1 MNAIEPN
8 ENRGPT
14 RVFVEPQEVRV
25 EGLPTGSV
33 TFGLVSEAGAARLV
47 PRSIRQGELVEA
59 VAAAAEALTA
69 SDRTPQRL
77 VISCA
82 DAQARACVVAAGLG
96 HDEGEDLV
104 VRPESVWQRPEGWLV
119 QRASPYP
126 QSMVVTAERRHPR
139 RPPKPTGLVYRR
151 AIPWLSAILTF
162 RAIDTTTDLPLF
174 HRWMNDPRVA
184 EIWEEAGDEAAHRSA
199 LSARAADPHLLPL
212 IGAINGAPFGY
223 FELYWASESRL
234 GPHYDAQAYDRGWHV
249 LIGEEAFRGRPYIT
263 AWLPSLMH
271 YIFLDDPRTQRIV
284 GEPRANHA
292 QQIRNL
298 DRAGFAKLGHFDFPH
313 KRALL
318 VMLTRERFFA
328 ERLWAPEA
336 LP

>member
-47 PRSIRQGELVEA
+47 PRSIPQGELVEA

-77 VISCA
+77 AISCA
-82 DAQARACVVAAGLG
+82 DAQARACLVAAGLG

-104 VRPESVWQRPEGWLV
+104 LSPEILWQRPEGWLV

-139 RPPKPTGLVYRR
+139 RPPKPTGPVYRR
-151 AIPWLSAILTF
+151 AIPWLSATLTF
-162 RAIDTTTDLPLF
+162 RAIDATTDPKRAAAAARFAAAASSGFAVLYGAVVVWFSEPIAALFTPDPAVRPL
-174 HRWMNDPRVA
+174 A
-184 EIWEEAGDEAAHRSA
+184 
-199 LSARAADPHLLPL
+199 ARALVLAHLAFPL
-212 IGAINGAPFGY
+212 
-223 FELYWASESRL
+223 L
-234 GPHYDAQAYDRGWHV
+234 GLRTVFLALLQAMG
-249 LIGEEAFRGRPYIT
+249 
-263 AWLPSLMH
+263 
-271 YIFLDDPRTQRIV
+271 
-284 GEPRANHA
+284 
-292 QQIRNL
+292 
-298 DRAGFAKLGHFDFPH
+298 RAGQAAVLGLASDGY
-313 KRALL
+313 LL
-318 VMLTRERFFA
+318 VAALAVLPARMGFDGVLASLPVSAGGATLLAAFFA
-328 ERLWAPEA
+328 LRLSGATRRPEPLSRPAAAPSPKLAE
-336 LP
+336 PIP